1 MSKDVAR
8 LTLDCM
14 SDLSFSNLTYNLI
27 VLASALESNQ
37 YPQHWFTIHG
47 TIGNSVSQIA
57 STVTHVIVEG
67 ILFANVSI

>member
-1 MSKDVAR
+1 
-8 LTLDCM
+8 M

-37 YPQHWFTIHG
+37 YPQRWFTTHV
-47 TIGNSVSQIA
+47 TIGNSASQIA
-57 STVTHVIVEG
+57 STFTHVIAEG